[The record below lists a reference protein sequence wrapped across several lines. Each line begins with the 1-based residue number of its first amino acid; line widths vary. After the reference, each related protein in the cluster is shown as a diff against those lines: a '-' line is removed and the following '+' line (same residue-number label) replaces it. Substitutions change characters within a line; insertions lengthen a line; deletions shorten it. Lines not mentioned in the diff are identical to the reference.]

1 MGLVT
6 GRYDQLTPIISSSF
20 EFVEIEAFPGPRD
33 GAQKW
38 RLGLSDGRMW
48 LLYVFPVTGP
58 ESPEFT
64 YNPGE
69 GLVGSREFTGV
80 IQIAKADA
88 EGQKYG
94 LEEITDLAAGVY
106 PATVEMTGG
115 VTGDVGS
122 YKFEFKGWRD
132 EECKNALMYA
142 LPHHIASFDDNTTR
156 GRTGLKLQS
165 PTKGLMEAV
174 IGCSWI
180 MVERNLPTNVTWLI
194 AGGREPNK
202 PTTELIERT
211 LVNESKSD
219 IIGETN
225 LNSMYFSGK
234 VGCPWPNLR
243 GNLWANLI
251 FRPLP
256 NGHNLLYWRTTL

>member
-1 MGLVT
+1 MGFVT
-6 GRYDQLTPIISSSF
+6 GRYDQLTPIISSTF
-20 EFVEIEAFPGPRD
+20 EFVEIEAFPGPHG

-48 LLYVFPVTGP
+48 LLYVFPVAGS

-64 YNPGE
+64 YSPGE
-69 GLVGSREFTGV
+69 GLVGSGEFTGV

-88 EGQKYG
+88 EGQKFG

-106 PATVEMTGG
+106 PATVEMTGC

-122 YKFEFKGWRD
+122 YKFEYKGWRD
-132 EECKNALMYA
+132 EECEGALMYA
-142 LPHHIASFDDNTTR
+142 LPHHIASFDDNTAR

-174 IGCSWI
+174 RGCSWT
-180 MVERNLPTNVTWLI
+180 MVERSLPTNVTWLV
-194 AGGREPNK
+194 AGGREPNRQV
-202 PTTELIERT
+202 TELIERT

-234 VGCPWPNLR
+234 VSCPWSNLH
-243 GNLWANLI
+243 GM
-251 FRPLP
+251 
-256 NGHNLLYWRTTL
+256 G

>member
-1 MGLVT
+1 MGFVT

-20 EFVEIEAFPGPRD
+20 EFVEIEAFPGPYG

-48 LLYVFPVTGP
+48 LLYVFPAAGS
-58 ESPEFT
+58 ESLEFT

-88 EGQKYG
+88 EGQKCG
-94 LEEITDLAAGVY
+94 LEEITDLAAGAY

-115 VTGDVGS
+115 VAGDVGS
-122 YKFEFKGWRD
+122 YKFEYKGWRD
-132 EECKNALMYA
+132 EVCKGALMYA
-142 LPHHIASFDDNTTR
+142 LPHHIASFDDNTAR

-174 IGCSWI
+174 RGNSWT
-180 MVERNLPTNVTWLI
+180 MVERNLPTNVTWLVT
-194 AGGREPNK
+194 GRQRPNRHAV
-202 PTTELIERT
+202 ELIERT
-211 LVNESKSD
+211 LVSEIKSD
-219 IIGETN
+219 IISETN

-234 VGCPWPNLR
+234 VGHPQPNLR
-243 GNLWANLI
+243 GMS
-251 FRPLP
+251 
-256 NGHNLLYWRTTL
+256 